1 MMKYILRLSK
11 KQKTILQQTTG
22 SLLNNLNSCVTLCS
36 YSRRVSPA
44 GAEIFPTHL
53 CLIYLIEK
61 KRVHRKVHC
70 VCISSYLTRKVY
82 FSPESSENGHHATIS
97 PPLQP
102 EEKYQG

>member
-44 GAEIFPTHL
+44 SAEIFPTHL

-61 KRVHRKVHC
+61 KGSTGKFTV
-70 VCISSYLTRKVY
+70 SVY
-82 FSPESSENGHHATIS
+82 PVI
-97 PPLQP
+97 
-102 EEKYQG
+102 